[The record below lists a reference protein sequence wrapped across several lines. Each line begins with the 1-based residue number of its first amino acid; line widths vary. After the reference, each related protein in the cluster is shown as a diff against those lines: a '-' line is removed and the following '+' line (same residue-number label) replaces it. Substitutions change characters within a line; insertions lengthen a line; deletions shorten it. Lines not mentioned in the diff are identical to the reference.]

1 MRLIGASLLEMR
13 CSMVFQG
20 DIIQVSLDP
29 TLGHEPNKTRP
40 VLVVSADSFNLRS
53 SLTYI
58 APITSVNNGYPLHV
72 PIDKN
77 DAGVEGYACLEQ
89 MRSIDLNARP
99 HKKLGVLEQSALDSI
114 LDFFPAI
121 FDL

>member
-1 MRLIGASLLEMR
+1 
-13 CSMVFQG
+13 MVFQG

-40 VLVVSADSFNLRS
+40 VLVVSADSFNMRS

-58 APITSVNNGYPLHV
+58 APITSVNNSYPLHV
-72 PIDKN
+72 PIDQN
-77 DAGVEGYACLEQ
+77 DAGIEGFACLEQ
-89 MRSIDLNARP
+89 MRSIDLNARS

>member
-1 MRLIGASLLEMR
+1 
-13 CSMVFQG
+13 MVFQG

-58 APITSVNNGYPLHV
+58 APITSVNNSYPLHV
-72 PIDKN
+72 PIDQN
-77 DAGVEGYACLEQ
+77 DAGIEGFACLEQ

>member
-1 MRLIGASLLEMR
+1 MI
-13 CSMVFQG
+13 FQG
-20 DIIQVSLDP
+20 DIIRVSLDP
-29 TLGHEPNKTRP
+29 PLGHEPKKTRP
-40 VLVVSADSFNLRS
+40 VLVVSANTFNMRS

-72 PIDKN
+72 PIDQN
-77 DAGVEGYACLEQ
+77 DAGIEGFACLEQ
-89 MRSIDLNARP
+89 MRSIDLSARP
-99 HKKLGVLEQSALDSI
+99 YKKLGVLDKPALDTV